1 MNSYGNPLEIP
12 RILQIKRKFCIG
24 ICLYIVDAVSAH
36 MYNIGADTVSARKQR
51 WMTAEVFSAG
61 GVGKGR

>member
-1 MNSYGNPLEIP
+1 MEALWKSRESSK
-12 RILQIKRKFCIG
+12 IKRKFCFS
-24 ICLYIVDAVSAH
+24 ICMHIVDTVSVH
-36 MYNIGADTVSARKQR
+36 MYNVSVDTVSARKQR